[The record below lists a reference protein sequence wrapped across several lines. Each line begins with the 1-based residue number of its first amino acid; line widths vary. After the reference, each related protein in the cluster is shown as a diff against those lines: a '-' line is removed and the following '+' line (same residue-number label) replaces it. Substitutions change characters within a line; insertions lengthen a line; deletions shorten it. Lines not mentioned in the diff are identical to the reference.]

1 MHEIAR
7 GDAHDDTTIP
17 TLERGFRPLGTITA
31 RGSARGRPTHHSLP
45 HPYPVLRI
53 MNKRILIAL
62 MGLFLVSARA
72 SAQQKTVSGKVTSEQ
87 GTPLPGVSIVVKGT
101 TVGALSTSDGNYS
114 IRAAVGQVLQFRSIG
129 TAPEERTVGDASVIN
144 VQLRRVAT
152 SLDAVVVT
160 AMGQT
165 ASQREL
171 GTAQQTVSGSDIA
184 QTQRVNFVNAL
195 AGRVAGVDVTST
207 SGAPGA
213 STSIVIRG
221 VSSISSTNQP
231 LIIVD
236 GLPVDNKT
244 TNTGNLASDA
254 PTSALAFSNRNV
266 DFTNRAADINPED
279 IESLTVLKGPEA
291 SALYGIDAANGAIVI
306 TTKRGRNGL
315 GGFDYSNNFQITQV
329 RAQPDIQD
337 VYGPSGTLSISGSGY
352 GSYLYFGPA
361 YAPNT
366 HHYNNISNFFQTGA
380 TQRHNLAFSG
390 GAADNRL
397 GYRISATST
406 KEVGVIPNTG
416 LNKINLTGASQ
427 GQVNNWLSADLSMN
441 YIYSNNDKAYK
452 GDDSPLIGLLAW
464 PDTNNAAN
472 WLTPAGTRAR
482 ITGLTQ
488 AVEVDNPY
496 FAVNKNKSNNKT
508 NRVITNAGLTFS
520 PFSWGYLKTNLGADA
535 YTSSDLLLRHPE
547 SAMSGSSNGILDIND
562 DVTRNI
568 NAQTLFQVNERAI
581 AKGLSLSGMVGNAVL
596 DQKSTTNGSE
606 GTNFLDPNFVSINN
620 AQKKSSRTVISQR
633 RLVSAFGQA
642 TANFRNYLYITGTG
656 RNDWTST
663 IPVGANSFF
672 YPSISG
678 SFIFTDAF
686 PSLQKHMTGKLRAA
700 WAEVGRDA
708 PPYSYRTTL
717 QGVTTTNGGYSY
729 GFTGPNPN
737 LRPEFAK
744 SSEIGAELSFLN
756 DRLGIDA
763 TIYHKTTENQIVQN
777 LRESYATGF
786 ILFNLNGAST
796 ENKGAEISVRG
807 TPIQHNNYS
816 WDFLVNFAKARG
828 KTVSL
833 PNALPESYVSDTWLY
848 GNVRNGT
855 EPGLS
860 TMSLTG
866 LFYLRDTVKNSPA
879 YGQTLIDP
887 TTGLPLRSSTFID
900 HGYDR
905 QPDFTI
911 GLSNNIRVKR
921 TTLSFLFD
929 IRKGGDVFNATQH
942 YLTIHGL
949 ATSTLDRNKPIVI
962 PGVLRDGKEGSANPT
977 QNTIAIVPAL
987 QTAYYTSMSEE
998 PFIEKNI
1005 NWLRL
1010 RDITLSYQIPDRIAR
1025 NASAFV
1031 TATDVFL
1038 WTNYTGLDPIA
1049 NGNDAAVGGSSGV
1062 GIDYGDFP
1070 IPRGINFGFKVSF

>member
-1 MHEIAR
+1 
-7 GDAHDDTTIP
+7 
-17 TLERGFRPLGTITA
+17 
-31 RGSARGRPTHHSLP
+31 
-45 HPYPVLRI
+45 

-87 GTPLPGVSIVVKGT
+87 GTPLPGVSVVVKGT
-101 TVGALSTSDGNYS
+101 NVGTSSGSDGNYS
-114 IRAAVGQVLQFRSIG
+114 LRAAVGQVLQFRSIG
-129 TAPEERTVGDASVIN
+129 TAPEERTIGDASVIN

-165 ASQREL
+165 AAQREI
-171 GTAQQTVSGSDIA
+171 GTAQQTVSGQDIA

-231 LIIVD
+231 LVIVD

-244 TNTGNLASDA
+244 TNTGSLASDS
-254 PTSALAFSNRNV
+254 PTSALAFNNRNV

-306 TTKRGRNGL
+306 TTKRGRNGT
-315 GGFDYSNNFQITQV
+315 GGFDYSNSFQITQV
-329 RAQPDIQD
+329 RATPDIQN
-337 VYGPSGTLSISGSGY
+337 VYGPSGTFFSASAQGL
-352 GSYLYFGPA
+352 GSYAFFGAPYPA
-361 YAPNT
+361 NT
-366 HHYNNISNFFQTGA
+366 QHYNNISNFFQTGA
-380 TQRHNLAFSG
+380 MQRHNLSFSG

-416 LNKINLTGASQ
+416 LNKINLMGSSQ
-427 GQVNNWLSADLSMN
+427 GQVTPWLSADLSMN
-441 YIYSNNDKAYK
+441 YIYANNDKAFK

-482 ITGLTQ
+482 LTALSQ
-488 AVEVDNPY
+488 ATEVDNPY
-496 FAVNKNKSNNKT
+496 FAVNKNKNNNKT

-520 PFSWGYLKTNLGADA
+520 PVSWGYLKTNLGADV

-547 SAMSGSSNGILDIND
+547 SAMSGSSNGILDVND

-596 DQKSTTNGSE
+596 DQKSTVNGSE

-620 AQKKSSRTVISQR
+620 AAKRSGRTVISQR
-633 RLVSAFGQA
+633 RLVSAFGSA

-672 YPSISG
+672 YPSISS

-717 QGVTTTNGGYSY
+717 ESKLTTNGGYGY

-744 SSEIGAELSFLN
+744 SAEIGTELSFLN
-756 DRLGIDA
+756 DRLGVDA
-763 TIYHKTTENQIVQN
+763 TVYRKTTENQIVQN
-777 LRESYATGF
+777 LRESYGTGF

-796 ENKGAEISVRG
+796 ENKGIEVSVRG
-807 TPIQHNNYS
+807 TPITHNNYS
-816 WDFLVNFAKARG
+816 WDFIVNFAKAKG

-855 EPGLS
+855 IPGVS

-879 YGQTLIDP
+879 YGQILIDP
-887 TTGLPLRSSTFID
+887 TSGLPLRSSSFVD

-905 QPDFTI
+905 QPDFTV
-911 GLSNNIRVKR
+911 GVSNSIRVKR

-929 IRKGGDVFNATQH
+929 VRKGGDVFNATQH
-942 YLTIHGL
+942 WLTIHGL
-949 ATSTLDRNKPIVI
+949 GTNTLDRNTPIVI
-962 PGVLRDGKEGSANPT
+962 PGVLRDGKESSATPT
-977 QNTIAIVPAL
+977 QNTIVVVPAL
-987 QTAYYTSMSEE
+987 QTQYYTNMSEE

-1010 RDITLSYQIPDRIAR
+1010 RDVTLSYQLPERIAR
-1025 NASAFV
+1025 NASAFI